1 MFAFYGN
8 PIAID
13 ESGTSDDLIV
23 SHVYEAFKL
32 IFTPAAAS
40 SSSSTTASE
49 SDESFSK
56 QGKLLSFVRALLKA
70 GKLACVYACVLV
82 LVLVLFPYSKSTSTQ

>member
-1 MFAFYGN
+1 MFAYYGN

-13 ESGTSDDLIV
+13 ESGLSDDLIV

-32 IFTPAAAS
+32 IFTS
-40 SSSSTTASE
+40 SSVAASE

-70 GKLACVYACVLV
+70 GMLIMYVCMYLYLIIVP
-82 LVLVLFPYSKSTSTQ
+82 FPPHRGMLIMYVCM

>member
-13 ESGTSDDLIV
+13 ESGMSDDLIV

-32 IFTPAAAS
+32 IFTPAAS
-40 SSSSTTASE
+40 SSATASE

-70 GKLACVYACVLV
+70 GKLDCVYM
-82 LVLVLFPYSKSTSTQ
+82 